1 MESTLSLE
9 VEMEQELFNGELI
22 NITFSNLG
30 ESEGALNLFQETCR
44 SSINTPVVEFEP
56 VTPTTPAGAQTEH
69 QEDSMAT
76 ESPAIEPPATEPA
89 ATTTAGDQTAPANE
103 DGEMATNHQDWSQ
116 WREDQAPDTVTRSD
130 PTYYSDT
137 AESSAGSVGGNEE
150 VKARMAQL
158 KKEVSRYKLKVATM
172 ATNRHTL
179 IVVLQNA
186 WERHNDTKLM
196 LAAVNHKA
204 DELEIDLAIK
214 DFELKIATGTVAIL
228 KKQLEESRTIIGQLE
243 ADLRSEKGQSK
254 ALNVEK
260 IRLEGEARDVTINQI
275 FPF

>member
-1 MESTLSLE
+1 MESTPSLE

-22 NITFSNLG
+22 NITFPNM
-30 ESEGALNLFQETCR
+30 EEAEGVFNPSQGAGR

-56 VTPTTPAGAQTEH
+56 VTPVTPAGVQTEPPA
-69 QEDSMAT
+69 EPM
-76 ESPAIEPPATEPA
+76 AIEPLATEPE
-89 ATTTAGDQTAPANE
+89 ATTAAGDQVTPATG
-103 DGEMATNHQDWSQ
+103 DGEMAASHQDWSQ
-116 WREDQAPDTVTRSD
+116 WRDEQAPNTVTRSD

-137 AESSAGSVGGNEE
+137 ADSSAGSIVGDEE
-150 VKARMAQL
+150 VKARVAQL

-179 IVVLQNA
+179 VVVLQNA
-186 WERHNDTKLM
+186 WERHNETKLM

-214 DFELKIATGTVAIL
+214 DFELKIATGTVDIL
-228 KKQLEESRTIIGQLE
+228 KKQLEESKTIIGQLE

-254 ALNVEK
+254 ALNVAN

>member
-1 MESTLSLE
+1 MEFTPSLE

-22 NITFSNLG
+22 SITIPNL
-30 ESEGALNLFQETCR
+30 EETEGVLNPFQETGR

-56 VTPTTPAGAQTEH
+56 VTPATPAGVQTEPP
-69 QEDSMAT
+69 EEPMAT
-76 ESPAIEPPATEPA
+76 ESSPTEPG
-89 ATTTAGDQTAPANE
+89 ATTTAGDQTIPATGG
-103 DGEMATNHQDWSQ
+103 GEMATGHQDWSQ
-116 WREDQAPDTVTRSD
+116 WREEQAPDAVNRSD

-137 AESSAGSVGGNEE
+137 ADSSVGSAVGDEE
-150 VKARMAQL
+150 VKASVAHL

-179 IVVLQNA
+179 VVVLQNA
-186 WERHNDTKLM
+186 WERHNETKLM

-204 DELEIDLAIK
+204 DELELDLAIK
-214 DFELKIATGTVAIL
+214 DFELKIATGTVAVL
-228 KKQLEESRTIIGQLE
+228 KKQLEESKTIIGQLE

-254 ALNVEK
+254 ALNVAN
-260 IRLEGEARDVTINQI
+260 IRLEGEARDITINQI

>member
-1 MESTLSLE
+1 MESTPSLE

-22 NITFSNLG
+22 NITFPNLE
-30 ESEGALNLFQETCR
+30 ESEDVLNPSQETCR

-56 VTPTTPAGAQTEH
+56 VTPATPAGVQTEPPG
-69 QEDSMAT
+69 EPMVT
-76 ESPAIEPPATEPA
+76 EPPVTEPV
-89 ATTTAGDQTAPANE
+89 ATTTVGDQATTIVG
-103 DGEMATNHQDWSQ
+103 DGEMATSHQEWSQ
-116 WREDQAPDTVTRSD
+116 WREEQAQNTVTRSD

-137 AESSAGSVGGNEE
+137 AGSSASSTVGDEE
-150 VKARMAQL
+150 VKTKVIQL
-158 KKEVSRYKLKVATM
+158 KEEVNRYKLKVATM

-186 WERHNDTKLM
+186 WERHNETKLM

-204 DELEIDLAIK
+204 DELELDLAIK
-214 DFELKIATGTVAIL
+214 DFELKIATGTVATL
-228 KKQLEESRTIIGQLE
+228 KKQLEESRTAIGQLE
-243 ADLRSEKGQSK
+243 ADLRSEKGQNK

>member
-1 MESTLSLE
+1 M
-9 VEMEQELFNGELI
+9 
-22 NITFSNLG
+22 
-30 ESEGALNLFQETCR
+30 
-44 SSINTPVVEFEP
+44 
-56 VTPTTPAGAQTEH
+56 
-69 QEDSMAT
+69 
-76 ESPAIEPPATEPA
+76 
-89 ATTTAGDQTAPANE
+89 GD
-103 DGEMATNHQDWSQ
+103 
-116 WREDQAPDTVTRSD
+116 
-130 PTYYSDT
+130 
-137 AESSAGSVGGNEE
+137 EE
-150 VKARMAQL
+150 VKAKMAQL

-172 ATNRHTL
+172 TTNRHTL

-186 WERHNDTKLM
+186 WERHNETKLM

-214 DFELKIATGTVAIL
+214 DFELKIATGTVASL
-228 KKQLEESRTIIGQLE
+228 KKQLEESKAIIGQLE